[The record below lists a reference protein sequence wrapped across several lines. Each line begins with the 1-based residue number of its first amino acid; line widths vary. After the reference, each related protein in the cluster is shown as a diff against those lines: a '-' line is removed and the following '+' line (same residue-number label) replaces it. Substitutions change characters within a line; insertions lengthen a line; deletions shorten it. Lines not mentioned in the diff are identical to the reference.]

1 MQKLIR
7 EQMSNIYR
15 IVGIC
20 MGIPAETFTWTYYDK
35 NKTYHS
41 IGPITPKEFYENH
54 VKPVF
59 NVDDKVCLVTD
70 PRPSNEY
77 GKAYTVDCLGNV
89 VGGRRCIYN
98 NQPVELLMKL
108 AAASIMEGEAVW
120 FGCEVSK
127 RFAGKQGIQDLE
139 MYICLI
145 IVLKHHYYY
154 VK

>member
-1 MQKLIR
+1 M
-7 EQMSNIYR
+7 
-15 IVGIC
+15 
-20 MGIPAETFTWTYYDK
+20 
-35 NKTYHS
+35 
-41 IGPITPKEFYENH
+41 
-54 VKPVF
+54 
-59 NVDDKVCLVTD
+59 TD

-89 VGGRRCIYN
+89 IGGRRCIYN

-139 MYICLI
+139 M
-145 IVLKHHYYY
+145 
-154 VK
+154 